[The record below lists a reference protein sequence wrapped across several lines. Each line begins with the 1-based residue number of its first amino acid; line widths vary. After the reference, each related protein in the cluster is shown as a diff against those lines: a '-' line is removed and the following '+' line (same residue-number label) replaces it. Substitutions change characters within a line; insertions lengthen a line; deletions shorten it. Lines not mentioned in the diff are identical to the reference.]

1 MWINT
6 FFNFFPGT
14 YEFPDQAPFFR
25 VLKHAILRQYFFLSF
40 ESYKFLRLSVSQL
53 YKQEFI
59 CITFLLKAHYKFQF
73 SQIFVFFASRGIN
86 FRARIKPK
94 VCVDFFG
101 SFTNSLQV

>member
-6 FFNFFPGT
+6 FFYFFPGT

-59 CITFLLKAHYKFQF
+59 CIAFLLEAHYEFQF
-73 SQIFVFFASRGIN
+73 SQNFVFFASRRSQFQGQN
-86 FRARIKPK
+86 
-94 VCVDFFG
+94 
-101 SFTNSLQV
+101 